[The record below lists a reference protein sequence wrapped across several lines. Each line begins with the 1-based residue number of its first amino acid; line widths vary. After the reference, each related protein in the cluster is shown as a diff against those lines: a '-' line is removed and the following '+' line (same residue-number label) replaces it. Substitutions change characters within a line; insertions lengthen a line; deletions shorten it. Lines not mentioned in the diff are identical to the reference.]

1 MTSEIG
7 ETFTALR
14 ERSRARR
21 ANNRSKSADM
31 LRAAGVAFVARNG
44 GAHLI
49 VAGRW
54 DAWPGTGLW
63 VDRTTKERG
72 RGVRELIRALRSAGL
87 IT

>member
-7 ETFTALR
+7 ETFKALR
-14 ERSRARR
+14 ESSRSRR

-31 LRAAGVAFVARNG
+31 LRAAGVAFVERNG

-63 VDRTTKERG
+63 IDRTTKERG
-72 RGVRELIRALRSAGL
+72 RGVRELIRAVRAAGV
-87 IT
+87 IP